1 MRPLLANPLLLL
13 SLLLFAFILWHPAH
27 AQSVTESGK
36 AGTMKIVEGD
46 VRVIDAQGE
55 RPLHPGDA
63 VSQSDHVRTG
73 DNGAASIVLRD
84 GTTMMVGPKS
94 LVDLKTFSF
103 NSTTEDGSLVVSV
116 LRGTM
121 RMISGLIAHHN
132 PQAVAIT
139 TRTATIG
146 VRGTD
151 FIVAVDDETK
161 Q

>member
-13 SLLLFAFILWHPAH
+13 AVLLFAFILWRPAH
-27 AQSVTESGK
+27 AQSAIETGK
-36 AGTMKIVEGD
+36 AGTLKIVEGD
-46 VRVIDAQGE
+46 VRVIDAMGE

-63 VSQSDHVRTG
+63 VNQADHVRTG
-73 DNGAASIVLRD
+73 DSGAASIVLRD

-94 LVDLKTFSF
+94 LVDLKTFRF
-103 NSTTEDGSLVVSV
+103 NSTTEDGNLAVTV

-132 PQAVAIT
+132 PQAVAVS

-151 FIVAVDDETK
+151 FIVAVDDEPK